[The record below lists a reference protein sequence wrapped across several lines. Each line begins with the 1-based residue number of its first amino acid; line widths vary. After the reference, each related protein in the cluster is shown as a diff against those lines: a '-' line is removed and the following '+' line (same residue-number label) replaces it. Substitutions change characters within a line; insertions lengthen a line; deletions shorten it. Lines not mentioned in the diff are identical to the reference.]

1 MFELDRHLA
10 QDIVDRAMA
19 ILPYNV
25 NVMDR
30 QGLIIG
36 SGDSERIDTRH
47 EGAQLVLANQ
57 RVVALDEQAAAC
69 LQGVKPGI
77 NLPLLHAGRLVGVL
91 GITGDPDQVR
101 PFAELLRMTAE
112 MLVEQ
117 RVLQAEQH
125 WRGQQQEAWLANL
138 LDRHYLVSNL
148 ADDAERMRLRWAWPL
163 QPCLICLSPE
173 TDHQHAQG
181 QLVTQ
186 MRARHPAD
194 IVLPLG
200 LHDVLWLRNGKS
212 HAPKLSWLEQVDKR
226 DWPVGRLL
234 IAEAVGTLN
243 DLREATEALLNLRE
257 YVHDL
262 RLSERL
268 IRLSDYRLAVLLHHL
283 QPSWTVHQLLA
294 PLEPLRQADGN
305 GQLLLTLRV
314 WLAHNG
320 HAQSCAAALGIHR
333 NSLRYRLERIT
344 EITGLDLDQMTHR
357 VLLSIGLS
365 LLPEQ

>member
-1 MFELDRHLA
+1 M
-10 QDIVDRAMA
+10 
-19 ILPYNV
+19 
-25 NVMDR
+25 
-30 QGLIIG
+30 
-36 SGDSERIDTRH
+36 
-47 EGAQLVLANQ
+47 
-57 RVVALDEQAAAC
+57 
-69 LQGVKPGI
+69 
-77 NLPLLHAGRLVGVL
+77 
-91 GITGDPDQVR
+91 
-101 PFAELLRMTAE
+101 
-112 MLVEQ
+112 
-117 RVLQAEQH
+117 
-125 WRGQQQEAWLANL
+125 
-138 LDRHYLVSNL
+138 
-148 ADDAERMRLRWAWPL
+148 
-163 QPCLICLSPE
+163 
-173 TDHQHAQG
+173 
-181 QLVTQ
+181 
-186 MRARHPAD
+186 
-194 IVLPLG
+194 LPLG
-200 LHDVLWLRNGKS
+200 LHDVLWLRSGKS

-243 DLREATEALLNLRE
+243 DLREATEGLLNLRE